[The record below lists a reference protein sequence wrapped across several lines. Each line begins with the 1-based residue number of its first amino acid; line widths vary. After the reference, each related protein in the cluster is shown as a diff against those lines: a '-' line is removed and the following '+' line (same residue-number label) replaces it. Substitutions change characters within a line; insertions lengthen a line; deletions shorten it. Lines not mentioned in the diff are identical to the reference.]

1 MCKELVDYT
10 NNMVMENLIRG
21 ITDEEFVKEVLD
33 NLDTECTLAMVS
45 GLLVSE
51 ERVRSRPPSLIRKQH
66 QDGQVRAVPRQ
77 YNKCGTT
84 YMEFRSGGK
93 CQAYNTK

>member
-1 MCKELVDYT
+1 
-10 NNMVMENLIRG
+10 MVRDNLIRG
-21 ITDEEFVKEVLD
+21 ITDEEFVKEVLN
-33 NLDTECTLAMVS
+33 NLDTECTLAKVS

-51 ERVRSRPPSLIRKQH
+51 DRVRSRPLSHIRKQQ

-77 YNKCGTT
+77 YNKCRTT
-84 YMEFRSGGK
+84 HMEFRSGGK

>member
-21 ITDEEFVKEVLD
+21 ITDEEFVKEVLN
-33 NLDTECTLAMVS
+33 NLDIECTLAMVS

-51 ERVRSRPPSLIRKQH
+51 ERVRSRPPSHIRKQQQH
-66 QDGQVRAVPRQ
+66 RDSR
-77 YNKCGTT
+77 
-84 YMEFRSGGK
+84 EFSRYLISRESASLVSSRMLRTLK
-93 CQAYNTK
+93 

>member
-1 MCKELVDYT
+1 
-10 NNMVMENLIRG
+10 MVMHNLIRG
-21 ITDEEFVKEVLD
+21 IADNEIVAEVL
-33 NLDTECTLAMVS
+33 NIIDTECTLAKDS

-51 ERVRSRPPSLIRKQH
+51 ERVRSRPPSHIRKQQ

-77 YNKCGTT
+77 YNKCRTT
-84 YMEFRSGGK
+84 HMEFRSGGK

>member
-21 ITDEEFVKEVLD
+21 ITDEEFVKEVLN

-51 ERVRSRPPSLIRKQH
+51 ERVRSRPPSHIRKQQ

-77 YNKCGTT
+77 CNKCGTT
-84 YMEFRSGGK
+84 HMEFRSGGK